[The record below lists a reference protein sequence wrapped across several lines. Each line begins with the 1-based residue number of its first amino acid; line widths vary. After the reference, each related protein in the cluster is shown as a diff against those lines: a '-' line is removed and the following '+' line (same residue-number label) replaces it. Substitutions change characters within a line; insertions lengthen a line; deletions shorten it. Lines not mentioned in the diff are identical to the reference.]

1 MAGGQPERVTFTYLP
16 EVRRAG
22 SESELTLRRHDFPA
36 GISMPE
42 GGWFL
47 LAADVAIAPGGTR
60 SKLYVWTAASDV
72 LQAAVRAWLQG
83 QTAPCP
89 ELSA

>member
-1 MAGGQPERVTFTYLP
+1 
-16 EVRRAG
+16 
-22 SESELTLRRHDFPA
+22 
-36 GISMPE
+36 
-42 GGWFL
+42 L

-83 QTAPCP
+83 RTAPCP